1 MQCTRSRLVAPQF
14 NFSRSAAEL
23 SVVRPASGGVSGSN
37 ADRLLAALLK
47 ARKEVRLPD
56 LSGAGLIGGGTGRAP
71 GHRAPL

>member
-14 NFSRSAAEL
+14 NRTAAEL

-37 ADRLLAALLK
+37 VDRFFAALLK

-56 LSGAGLIGGGTGRAP
+56 LSGERDS
-71 GHRAPL
+71 